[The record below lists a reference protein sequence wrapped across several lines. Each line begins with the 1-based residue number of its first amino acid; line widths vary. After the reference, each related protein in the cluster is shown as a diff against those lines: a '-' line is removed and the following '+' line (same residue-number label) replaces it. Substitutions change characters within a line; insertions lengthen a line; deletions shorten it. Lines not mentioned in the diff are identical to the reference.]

1 MGGLKIGQLA
11 KLAGCTVK
19 AVRFYEAQGLLPPPA
34 RSLSGYRLYADR
46 DLKRLQFIR
55 RAKLIGL
62 PLAKI
67 KDLAAHL
74 GEEECACPTIRPQ
87 LEQMI
92 REQLKDTEVKLDQLA
107 LLREE
112 LDGLLA
118 KMRRGRR
125 ALPEELCA
133 CGPEAP
139 PSPARLL
146 QISRKGGKR

>member
-1 MGGLKIGQLA
+1 MDGLKIGQLA

-19 AVRFYEAQGLLPPPA
+19 AIRFYEAQGLLRPPA
-34 RSLSGYRLYADR
+34 RSTSGYRLYADR
-46 DLKRLQFIR
+46 DLRCLQFIQ

-67 KDLAAHL
+67 KDLVHHL
-74 GEEECACPTIRPQ
+74 SEEECACPTLRPHIEQ
-87 LEQMI
+87 LL
-92 REQLKDTEVKLDQLA
+92 REQLKEIGAKLDQLA

-133 CGPEAP
+133 CGPEPAP
-139 PSPARLL
+139 ASARLL
-146 QISRKGGKR
+146 QIRSKGGSR